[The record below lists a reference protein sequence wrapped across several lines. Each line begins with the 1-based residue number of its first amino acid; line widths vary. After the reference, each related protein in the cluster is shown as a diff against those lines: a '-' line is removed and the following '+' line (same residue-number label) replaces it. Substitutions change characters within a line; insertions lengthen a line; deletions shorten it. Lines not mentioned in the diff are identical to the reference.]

1 MSGDEVPMVSRE
13 HMETQISM
21 GRVETMLSM
30 HREDFL
36 DHSAKDERIF
46 GELFTLSRKIEDDVL
61 SIPEKMSKCR
71 IELKGEVI
79 EDMKENFVSKPEFD
93 LFTTKIVYAI
103 VGGVSVAGI
112 IQWILSN
119 YINASAIAGG

>member
-13 HMETQISM
+13 FMESQVSM

-61 SIPEKMSKCR
+61 AIPEKMSKCR
-71 IELKGEVI
+71 TELKDEVI
-79 EDMKENFVSKPEFD
+79 EDMKENFVSKPAFD

-119 YINASAIAGG
+119 YISASTIAGG